1 MFEEG
6 GPRRETTVWARASAG
21 EREGWWVT
29 GDVMICEEVI
39 ALVEGYVLSVFEDME
54 EGQGGG
60 GLGVRLSGERKGA

>member
-6 GPRRETTVWARASAG
+6 GPRRETTVWARARAG

-29 GDVMICEEVI
+29 GAVIIYEEGTV
-39 ALVEGYVLSVFEDME
+39 LVGGCVLSVFEDIE

-60 GLGVRLSGERKGA
+60 R